1 MQGFSSMERPELN
14 LTISAIDFLDF
25 YWLKNELTGFC
36 RENELSTSGSK
47 QEITARI
54 THFLETGERLKPKPK
69 RKSNGKMPETF
80 TRDTVIGEGW
90 RNSQGLRSF
99 FEAEIGNGFH
109 FNVFLRDF
117 ITNSG
122 VGKTLGNAIDG
133 WHESKSRPKG
143 SSEIGEQFEY
153 NRHMRA
159 FYDANPGATRADAI
173 AAWKAKRSG
182 RASDQN

>member
-1 MQGFSSMERPELN
+1 MERPDLN
-14 LTISAIDFLDF
+14 TDISSADFLDF
-25 YWLKNELTGFC
+25 YWLKNELTDFC
-36 RENELSTSGSK
+36 RATQLSTAGSK
-47 QEITARI
+47 QEITIRI
-54 THFLETGERLKPKPK
+54 AHFLETGERLKPQLK
-69 RKSNGKMPETF
+69 RKANAKMPDTF

-90 RNSQGLRSF
+90 CNSQGLRAF
-99 FEAEIGNGFH
+99 FEAEIGKGFH

-122 VGKTLGNAIDG
+122 VGKTLGDAIDG

-143 SSEIGEQFEY
+143 SSDIGSQFEY

-159 FYDANPGATRADAI
+159 FYDANPGASRADAI
-173 AAWKAKRSG
+173 AAWKEKRSK